1 MQQVAP
7 IDTGGP
13 AYPGRPADIFSIDK
27 QGKMQP
33 EYSSGLTIRDH
44 FAGLAM
50 QAILQSQG
58 NWGKKTADDLHYGDD
73 YDGVMSQALCLAEG
87 AYQMADAMIKKRKS

>member
-7 IDTGGP
+7 PDTGGP
-13 AYPGRPADIFSIDK
+13 VHPGKVMDVFEMNK
-27 QGKMQP
+27 NYQM
-33 EYSSGLTIRDH
+33 ELVYSSGLTVRDH

-58 NWGKKTADDLHYGDD
+58 NWGKKTADDLHYGED
-73 YDGVMSQALCLAEG
+73 YDGVMNQALCLAEG
-87 AYQMADAMIKKRKS
+87 H

>member
-7 IDTGGP
+7 KDTGGP
-13 AYPGRPADIFSIDK
+13 AFPPHADERNISRY
-27 QGKMQP
+27 GMT
-33 EYSSGLTIRDH
+33 LRDH

-50 QAILQSQG
+50 QAILQSGG
-58 NWGKKTADDLHYGDD
+58 NWGKKTADDLHYGED

-87 AYQMADAMIKKRKS
+87 AYQMADAMIKTRKE